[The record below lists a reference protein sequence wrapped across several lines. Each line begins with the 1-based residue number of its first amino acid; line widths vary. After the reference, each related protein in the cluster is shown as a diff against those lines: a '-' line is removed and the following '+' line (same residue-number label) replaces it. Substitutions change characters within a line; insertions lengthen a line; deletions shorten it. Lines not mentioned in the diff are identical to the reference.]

1 MKFTITDKAKEKLSL
16 MQEQNIPIMLYNI
29 PVGWNNFT
37 YKIVSVK
44 QTQQDNVH
52 NVDGINII
60 VPKELERSLISVKID
75 YGGIFT
81 KDFRIT
87 PRYS

>member
-1 MKFTITDKAKEKLSL
+1 MKFNITDRAKEKLSL
-16 MQEQNIPIMLYNI
+16 MQEQNIPIMLFNY
-29 PVGWNNFT
+29 PVGWNNYT

-44 QTQQDNVH
+44 QSQNDNVH
-52 NVDGINII
+52 NVDGIEII

-75 YGGIFT
+75 YGGLFT
-81 KDFRIT
+81 KDFKIT